1 MSDQS
6 QPAPWSPPPPA
17 EPLVPEIPLD
27 ESQAPPAYGLA
38 VVLFITTLGTTL
50 LAGALMDGA
59 NPFRYPAEI
68 VRGIPFSLT
77 LMAILLTHEM
87 GHYITSRH
95 YGVRASLPYFIPAP
109 PIIFMIGTF
118 GAFINMRSPILRRGP
133 LLEIGAMG
141 PIAGFVVAVVA
152 VIAGLLHSSVQPTS
166 SLDGV
171 KLGSPLLLQALGA
184 LLVEM
189 PSEGYDLVL
198 HPVAFAG
205 WIGLFVTALNL
216 LPIGQLDG
224 GHITYALF
232 GRRHKVISIVTVLAL
247 GAIGSLGIF
256 GVEAWPGWLVWGI
269 LGAVLGLR
277 HPPVIDQSS
286 PLSRRQHLIAW
297 ASAAIFVLTFTP
309 VPFSF

>member
-1 MSDQS
+1 MSDQTDS
-6 QPAPWSPPPPA
+6 TPWSPSVPS
-17 EPLVPEIPLD
+17 EPVARELPLD
-27 ESQAPPAYGLA
+27 EPHSKPAYGLA
-38 VVLFITTLGTTL
+38 LGLFVATLGTTL

-59 NPFRYPAEI
+59 NPFRQPSDLA
-68 VRGIPFSLT
+68 RGIPFSLT

-95 YGVRASLPYFIPAP
+95 YGVKASLPYFIPAP
-109 PIIFMIGTF
+109 PIMFMIGTF

-152 VIAGLLHSSVQPTS
+152 VIAGLLQSSVQPS
-166 SLDGV
+166 DSLDGM
-171 KLGSPLLLQALGA
+171 KLGSPLLLQGLGA
-184 LLVEM
+184 VLLDT
-189 PSEGYDLVL
+189 PGDGYDLVL

-232 GRRHKVISIVTVLAL
+232 GRRHKAISIVAVLGLAIL
-247 GAIGSLGIF
+247 GVVS
-256 GVEAWPGWLVWGI
+256 WPGWLVWGI

-277 HPPVIDQSS
+277 HPPVIDQDL
-286 PLSRRQHLIAW
+286 PLNRRQRIIAW
-297 ASAAIFVLTFTP
+297 ASVVIFVLTFTP
-309 VPFSF
+309 VPFAV

>member
-1 MSDQS
+1 MSDQPHS
-6 QPAPWSPPPPA
+6 APWSQPLSP
-17 EPLVPEIPLD
+17 EPLVREIPVD
-27 ESQAPPAYGLA
+27 EPHTRPAYGLA
-38 VVLFITTLGTTL
+38 LTLFVATLGTTL

-59 NPFRYPAEI
+59 NPFLRPAEL

-87 GHYITSRH
+87 GHYITSRY

-152 VIAGLLHSSVQPTS
+152 VIAGLTQSSVQLAS
-166 SLDGV
+166 SIEGM
-171 KLGSPLLLQALGA
+171 KLGSPLLLEGLSA
-184 LLVEM
+184 LLM
-189 PSEGYDLVL
+189 DAPADGYDVVL

-232 GRRHKVISIVTVLAL
+232 GRRHKAISIIAVLGLAVL
-247 GAIGSLGIF
+247 GVVG
-256 GVEAWPGWLVWGI
+256 WPGWLVWGI
-269 LGAVLGLR
+269 LGAMLGLR
-277 HPPVIDQSS
+277 HPPVIDQDL
-286 PLSRRQHLIAW
+286 PLTGRQRAIAW
-297 ASAAIFVLTFTP
+297 ASVVIFVLTFTP
-309 VPFSF
+309 VPFAV

>member
-1 MSDQS
+1 MSDQI
-6 QPAPWSPPPPA
+6 QPAPWPAPPSA
-17 EPLVPEIPLD
+17 EPLVPEISLEEP
-27 ESQAPPAYGLA
+27 QPRPAYGLA
-38 VVLFITTLGTTL
+38 LVLFIATLGTTL

-59 NPFRYPAEI
+59 NPFRYPVDI

-87 GHYITSRH
+87 GHYLTSRH

-166 SLDGV
+166 ALDGV

-184 LLVEM
+184 LLVDM

-232 GRRHKVISIVTVLAL
+232 GRRHRVISIVTVLSL

-286 PLSRRQHLIAW
+286 PLTRRQRLIAL
-297 ASAAIFVLTFTP
+297 ASAAIFGLTFTP

>member
-6 QPAPWSPPPPA
+6 NSAPWTPA
-17 EPLVPEIPLD
+17 SSEPVVREVSLD
-27 ESQAPPAYGLA
+27 EVHSRPAYGLA
-38 VVLFITTLGTTL
+38 LALFVATLGTTV

-59 NPFRYPAEI
+59 NPFIRPAEL

-87 GHYITSRH
+87 GHYITSRY

-109 PIIFMIGTF
+109 PILFMIGTF

-152 VIAGLLHSSVQPTS
+152 VIAGLLQSSVQPAN
-166 SLDGV
+166 SLDGM

-184 LLVEM
+184 LLVDA
-189 PSEGYDLVL
+189 PAEGYDLVL

-232 GRRHKVISIVTVLAL
+232 GRRHKMISIVAVLGLAIL
-247 GAIGSLGIF
+247 GVVG
-256 GVEAWPGWLVWGI
+256 WPGWLVWGI
-269 LGAVLGLR
+269 LGAMLGLR
-277 HPPVIDQSS
+277 HPPVIDQAF
-286 PLSRRQHLIAW
+286 PLSRRQRAIAW
-297 ASAAIFVLTFTP
+297 ASLVIFVLTFTP
-309 VPFSF
+309 VPFSV

>member
-6 QPAPWSPPPPA
+6 NSAPWTPA
-17 EPLVPEIPLD
+17 SSEPVVREVSLD
-27 ESQAPPAYGLA
+27 EVHSRPAYGLA
-38 VVLFITTLGTTL
+38 LALFVATLGTTV

-59 NPFRYPAEI
+59 NPFIRPAEL

-87 GHYITSRH
+87 GHYITSRY

-109 PIIFMIGTF
+109 PILFMIGTF

-152 VIAGLLHSSVQPTS
+152 VIAGLLQSSVQPAN
-166 SLDGV
+166 SLDGM
-171 KLGSPLLLQALGA
+171 KLGSPLLLHALGA
-184 LLVEM
+184 LLVDA
-189 PSEGYDLVL
+189 PAEGYDLVL

-232 GRRHKVISIVTVLAL
+232 GRRHKMISIVAVLGLAIL
-247 GAIGSLGIF
+247 GVVG
-256 GVEAWPGWLVWGI
+256 WPGWLVWGI
-269 LGAVLGLR
+269 LGAMLGLR
-277 HPPVIDQSS
+277 HPPVIDQAF
-286 PLSRRQHLIAW
+286 PLSRRQRAIAW
-297 ASAAIFVLTFTP
+297 ASLVIFVLTFTP
-309 VPFSF
+309 VPFSV

>member
-1 MSDQS
+1 
-6 QPAPWSPPPPA
+6 
-17 EPLVPEIPLD
+17 LVREIPLD
-27 ESQAPPAYGLA
+27 EPQPRPAYGLA
-38 VVLFITTLGTTL
+38 LALFVATLGTTL
-50 LAGALMDGA
+50 LAGALMDGG
-59 NPFRYPAEI
+59 NPFIHPADL

-109 PIIFMIGTF
+109 PILFMIGTF

-152 VIAGLLHSSVQPTS
+152 VIAGLLQSSVQPEN
-166 SLDGV
+166 SLDGM
-171 KLGSPLLLQALGA
+171 KLGSPLLLQGLGV
-184 LLVEM
+184 LLVDA
-189 PSEGYDLVL
+189 PAEGYDLVL

-232 GRRHKVISIVTVLAL
+232 GRRHKMISIIAVLGLAVL
-247 GAIGSLGIF
+247 GVVG
-256 GVEAWPGWLVWGI
+256 WPGWLVWGI
-269 LGAVLGLR
+269 LGAMLGLR
-277 HPPVIDQSS
+277 HPPVIDQSV
-286 PLSRRQHLIAW
+286 PLNRRQRVIAW
-297 ASAAIFVLTFTP
+297 ASVVIFVLTFTP
-309 VPFSF
+309 VPFSV

>member
-1 MSDQS
+1 MSDQTN
-6 QPAPWSPPPPA
+6 PAPWTPP
-17 EPLVPEIPLD
+17 VPSESVVRDISLD
-27 ESQAPPAYGLA
+27 EPQSRPAYGLA
-38 VVLFITTLGTTL
+38 LSLFVATLGTTL
-50 LAGALMDGA
+50 FAGALMDGA
-59 NPFRYPAEI
+59 NPFLQPSEL

-95 YGVRASLPYFIPAP
+95 YGVKASLPYFIPAP
-109 PIIFMIGTF
+109 PILFMIGTF

-152 VIAGLLHSSVQPTS
+152 VTAGLLQSSVQPTN
-166 SLDGV
+166 SLEGM
-171 KLGSPLLLQALGA
+171 KLGSPLLLQGLGA
-184 LLVEM
+184 VLLDT
-189 PSEGYDLVL
+189 PGDGYDLVL

-232 GRRHKVISIVTVLAL
+232 GRRHKAISIVAVLGLAIL
-247 GAIGSLGIF
+247 GVVS
-256 GVEAWPGWLVWGI
+256 WPGWLVWGI
-269 LGAVLGLR
+269 LGAMLGLR
-277 HPPVIDQSS
+277 HPPVIDQDL
-286 PLSRRQHLIAW
+286 PLNRRQRIIAW
-297 ASAAIFVLTFTP
+297 ASVVIFVLTFTP
-309 VPFSF
+309 VPFSV

>member
-1 MSDQS
+1 MSDQIPS
-6 QPAPWSPPPPA
+6 ASWSPPA
-17 EPLVPEIPLD
+17 SSEPSVREIPLD
-27 ESQAPPAYGLA
+27 EPQARPAYGLA
-38 VVLFITTLGTTL
+38 LALFVATLGTTL

-59 NPFRYPAEI
+59 NPFIHPADL

-109 PIIFMIGTF
+109 PILFMIGTF

-152 VIAGLLHSSVQPTS
+152 VIAGLLQSSVQPEN
-166 SLDGV
+166 SLDGM
-171 KLGSPLLLQALGA
+171 KLGSPLLLQGLGA
-184 LLVEM
+184 WLVDT
-189 PSEGYDLVL
+189 PAKGYDLVL

-232 GRRHKVISIVTVLAL
+232 GRRHKMISIIAVLGLAVL
-247 GAIGSLGIF
+247 GVVG
-256 GVEAWPGWLVWGI
+256 WPGWLVWGI
-269 LGAVLGLR
+269 LGAMLGLR
-277 HPPVIDQSS
+277 HPPVIDQTL
-286 PLSRRQHLIAW
+286 PLNRRQRAIAW
-297 ASAAIFVLTFTP
+297 ASLVIFVLTFTP
-309 VPFSF
+309 VPFSV